1 MGFFFGGKDIG
12 LVVKLLGRT
21 HFVWVGGE
29 DGLSDGGA
37 LGTVGGGVPALD
49 WWGLGFRYFNNFNFN
64 DY

>member
-12 LVVKLLGRT
+12 LAVKLLGRT

-29 DGLSDGGA
+29 DGLSDGGGVRNGGWWGA
-37 LGTVGGGVPALD
+37 GVGLV
-49 WWGLGFRYFNNFNFN
+49 GLGFRYFNNFNFN